1 LPFFY
6 DLLPY
11 PYYTPITSVPYYY
24 FNYIATS
31 HLLFK
36 ADNFS
41 FVDNPTP
48 NKNTIKVKN
57 DIIWSL
63 LDDSIYMN
71 FLRYDT
77 IVKLLSIKKELK
89 NNKQYFYS
97 LSDTDYKNLLFF
109 VPDTTEIYSYFYLNK
124 DSILLLTNDFQY
136 LYIDEQGKSYTK
148 FNIIDNI
155 CITINENF
163 PQKMKILD
171 ANIPGV
177 KALGFYTI
185 ISGPFI
191 LWFLVWLVAW
201 LFKIFKKDKDK
212 YSYYTFYK
220 RKKKKNTILYHTFI
234 GSIVYIAISLILFNS
249 FLLIFNII

>member
-1 LPFFY
+1 
-6 DLLPY
+6 
-11 PYYTPITSVPYYY
+11 
-24 FNYIATS
+24 
-31 HLLFK
+31 
-36 ADNFS
+36 
-41 FVDNPTP
+41 
-48 NKNTIKVKN
+48 
-57 DIIWSL
+57 
-63 LDDSIYMN
+63 M
-71 FLRYDT
+71 
-77 IVKLLSIKKELK
+77 LLS
-89 NNKQYFYS
+89 
-97 LSDTDYKNLLFF
+97 
-109 VPDTTEIYSYFYLNK
+109 
-124 DSILLLTNDFQY
+124 NDFQY